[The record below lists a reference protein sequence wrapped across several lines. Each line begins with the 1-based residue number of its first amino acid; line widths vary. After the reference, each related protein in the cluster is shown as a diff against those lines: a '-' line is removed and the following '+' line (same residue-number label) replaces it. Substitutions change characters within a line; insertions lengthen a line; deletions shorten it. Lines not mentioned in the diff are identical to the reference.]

1 MKILIVGA
9 GGIGGYFGA
18 RLMET
23 GQDVTFL
30 VRSRRKAQ
38 LEKTGLNI
46 KSVNGDME
54 LVPKLVTAQQQGEQF
69 DLVVLTT
76 KAYQLE
82 GAINDIRPF
91 VGDAG
96 MILPLLNGISHVD
109 DLVAAF
115 GEERVLGGLC
125 FIETTLD
132 ENGTIVQ
139 TSPMNQLVF
148 GERSG
153 KESARILEVE
163 RAFDG
168 TKADFS
174 LSANIEQDMWH
185 KYLFITAM
193 SGITAAM
200 ESPIG
205 PIRDL
210 EAGQRTIAAL
220 LQELVSVM
228 KAIGAPVKET
238 IAEDQLA
245 KINSLQPGMKSSMQ
259 RDMEKGQAIEADH
272 LQGYLLE
279 KAAAEKIAVPVLD
292 AIYTKL
298 KLYDGD
304 LLKSTEG

>member
-30 VRSRRKAQ
+30 VRSRRKSQ
-38 LEKTGLNI
+38 LEKTGLQI
-46 KSVNGDME
+46 QSVNGDAHF
-54 LVPKLVTAQQQGEQF
+54 VPKLITAKDHAQQY
-69 DLVVLTT
+69 DLIVITT
-76 KAYQLE
+76 KSYQLE
-82 GAINDIRPF
+82 GAIDDFRPF
-91 VGDAG
+91 VGAAS
-96 MILPLLNGISHVD
+96 MILPVLNGISHVD
-109 DLVAAF
+109 RLVAAF

-132 ENGTIVQ
+132 EKGAIIQ
-139 TSPMNQLVF
+139 TSPMNQLVY

-153 KESARILEVE
+153 KETARILDVQN
-163 RAFDG
+163 AFAG
-168 TKADFS
+168 TKADFV

-210 EAGQRTIAAL
+210 DSGQRTIAAL
-220 LQELVSVM
+220 LHELVSVM
-228 KAIGAPVKET
+228 KAIGAPIKET

-245 KINSLQPGMKSSMQ
+245 KINSLDPNMKSSMQ
-259 RDMEKGQAIEADH
+259 RDMERGQAIEAGH

-279 KAAAEKIAVPVLD
+279 KALAEGIATPVLD

-298 KLYDGD
+298 KIY
-304 LLKSTEG
+304 EIN

>member
-18 RLMET
+18 RLMEI

-38 LEKTGLNI
+38 LEKTGLTIN
-46 KSVNGDME
+46 SVNGDVK
-54 LVPKLVTAQQQGEQF
+54 LVPKLITAQQQGESF
-69 DLVVLTT
+69 DLVILTT
-76 KAYQLE
+76 KAYQLKE
-82 GAINDIRPF
+82 AIKDIRPF

-132 ENGTIVQ
+132 ENGIIVQ

-153 KESARILEVE
+153 KESDRILEVQ

-205 PIRDL
+205 PVRDL
-210 EAGQRTIAAL
+210 ESGQRTISAL
-220 LQELVSVM
+220 LHELVSVM

-279 KAAAEKIAVPVLD
+279 KAVAQKIVVPVLD

-298 KLYDGD
+298 KIYEINLRNN
-304 LLKSTEG
+304 

>member
-1 MKILIVGA
+1 MNILIVGA

-30 VRSRRKAQ
+30 VRSGRKAQ
-38 LEKTGLNI
+38 LEETGLQI
-46 KSVNGDME
+46 QSVNGDAYF
-54 LVPKLVTAQQQGEQF
+54 VPKLITAKDQAQQY
-69 DLVVLTT
+69 DLIVLTT
-76 KAYQLE
+76 KSYQLE
-82 GAINDIRPF
+82 EAIKDIRPF
-91 VGDAG
+91 VGETS

-132 ENGTIVQ
+132 ENGAIIQ
-139 TSPMNQLVF
+139 TSPMNQLIY

-153 KESARILEVE
+153 EETARILEVQK
-163 RAFDG
+163 AFAG
-168 TKADFS
+168 TKADFV
-174 LSANIEQDMWH
+174 LSENIEQDMWH

-205 PIRDL
+205 PIRELDS
-210 EAGQRTIAAL
+210 GQRTISAL
-220 LQELVSVM
+220 LHELVSVM
-228 KAIGAPVKET
+228 KALDAPIKET

-245 KINSLQPGMKSSMQ
+245 KINSLGPNMKSSMQ
-259 RDMEKGQAIEADH
+259 RDMEKGQSIEVEH

-279 KAAAEKIAVPVLD
+279 KALAEKIAVPVLD
-292 AIYTKL
+292 TIYTRL
-298 KLYDGD
+298 KIYEMNLQNY
-304 LLKSTEG
+304 

>member
-18 RLMET
+18 RLMEA

-30 VRSRRKAQ
+30 VRERRKAQ

-46 KSVNGDME
+46 NSANGDMQ
-54 LVPKLVTAQQQGEQF
+54 LTPKLITAQQQGGQF
-69 DLVVLTT
+69 DLVILTT
-76 KAYQLE
+76 KSYQLE
-82 GAINDIRPF
+82 GAIEDIRPF
-91 VGDAG
+91 LDETG
-96 MILPLLNGISHVD
+96 MILPLLNGIAHVD

-132 ENGTIVQ
+132 ADGTVVQ
-139 TSPMNQLVF
+139 TSPMNQLVY

-153 KESARILEVE
+153 IESARILEVQK
-163 RAFDG
+163 AFAG
-168 TKADFS
+168 TKADFV
-174 LSANIEQDMWH
+174 LSPNIEQDMWH

-210 EAGQRTIAAL
+210 ESGQRTISAL
-220 LQELVSVM
+220 LDELVSVM

-245 KINSLQPGMKSSMQ
+245 KINSLAPGMKSSMQ
-259 RDMEKGQAIEADH
+259 RDMEKGQATESGH

-279 KAAAEKIAVPVLD
+279 KALAEEIAVPILD

-298 KLYDGD
+298 KIYDFN
-304 LLKSTEG
+304 LRNN

>member
-18 RLMET
+18 RLAEA

-38 LEKTGLNI
+38 LEQTGLNI
-46 KSVNGDME
+46 NSVNGDVK
-54 LVPKLVTAQQQGEQF
+54 LVPKLLTAQQQGEPF
-69 DLVVLTT
+69 DLVILTT
-76 KAYQLE
+76 KSYQLE
-82 GAINDIRPF
+82 AAIEDIRPF
-91 VGDAG
+91 VGEGG

-132 ENGTIVQ
+132 ENGTIIQ

-153 KESARILEVE
+153 KETARILEVQS
-163 RAFDG
+163 AFEG
-168 TKADFS
+168 TKADFV

-210 EAGQRTIAAL
+210 ESGQRTISAL
-220 LQELVSVM
+220 LHELVSVM

-259 RDMEKGQAIEADH
+259 RDMEKGQATEAGH
-272 LQGYLLE
+272 LQGYLLQ
-279 KAAAEKIAVPVLD
+279 KALAEELPVPVLD

-298 KLYDGD
+298 EIYENNLQNN
-304 LLKSTEG
+304 

>member
-18 RLMET
+18 RLMEA

-30 VRSRRKAQ
+30 VRSRRKVQ
-38 LEKTGLNI
+38 LEETGLNI
-46 KSVNGDME
+46 NSVNGDVQ
-54 LVPKLVTAQQQGEQF
+54 LTPKLITAQQQGEQF
-69 DLVVLTT
+69 DLVILTT
-76 KAYQLE
+76 KSYQLE
-82 GAINDIRPF
+82 AAIEDIRPF

-96 MILPLLNGISHVD
+96 MILPLLNGIAHVT

-132 ENGTIVQ
+132 ANGTVVQ
-139 TSPMNQLVF
+139 TSPMNQLVY

-153 KESARILEVE
+153 KETARILEVQK
-163 RAFDG
+163 AFTG
-168 TKADFS
+168 TKADLI

-210 EAGQRTIAAL
+210 ESGQRTIAVL
-220 LQELVSVM
+220 LRELVSVM

-259 RDMEKGQAIEADH
+259 RDMEKGQAIEAGH
-272 LQGYLLE
+272 LQGYLLD
-279 KAAAEKIAVPVLD
+279 KALAEELAVPVLD

-298 KLYDGD
+298 KIYEINLRN
-304 LLKSTEG
+304 S